1 MENVLIIGKSSFLA
15 KNFIKYYSNNIN
27 FKLVSYKFAFKEEF
41 KNYTH
46 IISFT
51 HLLKS
56 SKSILKVS
64 ENYDVKIA
72 KKLIKENSKAIF
84 IFLSSRKVYKPK
96 SNIFEHSE
104 ISPVDIYA
112 KNKLKT
118 EKQIKKIKN
127 LKYLILRISNVIG
140 APMKRRNKIKNFIDN
155 YALLRKKKLKKIV
168 TNNNFKDF
176 ISTKQFSKML
186 YLLIL
191 KKSEGIYNVSL
202 GKKIYVKE
210 IIHLLDKK
218 FYKKFVFLNSRTSDS
233 FYLNNAKLFNEI
245 KYKPS
250 INELKKF
257 IKKIF

>member
-1 MENVLIIGKSSFLA
+1 MENVLIIGKSSFLG
-15 KNFIKYYSNNIN
+15 KNFIKYYSNKIN
-27 FKLVSYKFAFKEEF
+27 FKLVSYKFAFKVEF

-46 IISFT
+46 VISFT
-51 HLLKS
+51 HPLKS
-56 SKSILKVS
+56 SKNILKVS
-64 ENYDVKIA
+64 ENFDVKIA
-72 KKLIKENSKAIF
+72 KKLVKENSKAIF

-96 SNIFEHSE
+96 SNIHEYSE

-112 KNKLKT
+112 KNKLKS

-140 APMKRRNKIKNFIDN
+140 APMNRRNKIKNFIDN
-155 YALLRKKKLKKIV
+155 YALLRKKKLKKII

-176 ISTKQFSKML
+176 ISTEQFSKIL

-191 KKSEGIYNVSL
+191 KKSKGIFNVSL

-210 IIHLLDKK
+210 IIYLLDRK
-218 FYKKFVFLNSRTSDS
+218 FYRKFCFLNSRTQDS
-233 FYLNNAKLFNEI
+233 FYLNNTKLFNEI

-250 INELKKF
+250 IFELKKF